1 MNKFWIYNIKI
12 ILSDYLNLIP
22 NINKNIINNLNIFS
36 RLYFYLIII
45 LILIKKNIKYIYI
58 SLLGLIIIIIFYFVK
73 VHAIE
78 SDDDMNAIDKNKCSI
93 PNKNN
98 PYMNYVGDTSKID
111 SCYINDKKINKKIL
125 DYTEDSIFNYIY
137 DSYYKNKFDRF
148 FYTKP
153 HNTFMLN
160 HNNIGKW
167 SYKST

>member
-1 MNKFWIYNIKI
+1 
-12 ILSDYLNLIP
+12 
-22 NINKNIINNLNIFS
+22 
-36 RLYFYLIII
+36 
-45 LILIKKNIKYIYI
+45 
-58 SLLGLIIIIIFYFVK
+58 
-73 VHAIE
+73 
-78 SDDDMNAIDKNKCSI
+78 MNAIDKNKCSI

-98 PYMNYVGDTSKID
+98 PYMNYVGDISKID

-167 SYKST
+167 SYKSN